1 MKKIL
6 ILILA
11 IFCFTGCNSYTEL
24 NDLSIVSTIGID
36 YQDNKYLLMISTI
49 DGKKQDNSI
58 EKKII
63 TYESKKSNLEEAF
76 QEIYLKSDK
85 KLYLSHLDLLILT
98 KNAINQKLPEII
110 NNFLENN
117 EYRNNFDVAYLNNY
131 SLSDFKE
138 DNVLAETINNLIKT
152 NQKETGFTNTKDFE
166 TLLKELLID
175 KNSYLPTITIE
186 NKELTLKGFTL
197 IRDYQVY
204 KELTLEES
212 ILLNMLQN
220 KIQKSY
226 LNDTNIIENQTMI
239 RTKNNKIYFKFLTTV
254 SNKSNY
260 QEKTRKELET
270 FLKTF
275 QSDNYDILKLTEKV
289 RKNNYKYYQNTKDL
303 LSKLE
308 FYFDF
313 DLKEK
318 ENYLERNDTNEKK

>member
-117 EYRNNFDVAYLNNY
+117 EYRNNFDVAYLDNY

-138 DNVLAETINNLIKT
+138 DNILAETINNLIKT

-175 KNSYLPTITIE
+175 KNSYLPTD
-186 NKELTLKGFTL
+186 
-197 IRDYQVY
+197 R
-204 KELTLEES
+204 
-212 ILLNMLQN
+212 
-220 KIQKSY
+220 KS
-226 LNDTNIIENQTMI
+226 
-239 RTKNNKIYFKFLTTV
+239 V
-254 SNKSNY
+254 
-260 QEKTRKELET
+260 
-270 FLKTF
+270 
-275 QSDNYDILKLTEKV
+275 V
-289 RKNNYKYYQNTKDL
+289 
-303 LSKLE
+303 
-308 FYFDF
+308 
-313 DLKEK
+313 
-318 ENYLERNDTNEKK
+318 